1 LTRSRSS
8 FVLAVSIALVVF
20 VACGG
25 GGKKKKTAATTTTS
39 IGADFCTLSKEYVER
54 TQTALAQD
62 IADARANPTA
72 FQGRVRDD
80 FRAADKQIGQLAAT
94 APQQIAT
101 DMKYLASVFD
111 AFEKALEAV
120 NFDPNKV
127 EPQAYQRL
135 TDVPYQEAS
144 KRVNDYAESSCGI
157 LATTTTIL
165 ETTTSLRA
173 TTTSR
178 RSTTTTSR
186 PSTTTSAPTTTTTS
200 SSTTTTTPPTTTTA
214 GPPTTTTTRRTTTT
228 NPCNG
233 PFPPDTC
240 P

>member
-1 LTRSRSS
+1 
-8 FVLAVSIALVVF
+8 VSIALVVF

-39 IGADFCTLSKEYVER
+39 IGADFCTLSREYVER
-54 TQTALAQD
+54 TQAALAQD

-94 APQQIAT
+94 APSQIAT

-144 KRVNDYAESSCGI
+144 RRVNDYAESSCGI
-157 LATTTTIL
+157 LTSTTTTVL
-165 ETTTSLRA
+165 ETTTTFRA

-178 RSTTTTSR
+178 RPTTSTSR
-186 PSTTTSAPTTTTTS
+186 PTTTTSAPTTTT
-200 SSTTTTTPPTTTTA
+200 A
-214 GPPTTTTTRRTTTT
+214 PPTTTTTAPPTTTT
-228 NPCNG
+228 VPPTTSSTIGTTTTTDPCDG
-233 PFPPDTC
+233 PFPPNSC

>member
-1 LTRSRSS
+1 M
-8 FVLAVSIALVVF
+8 SIALVVF

-39 IGADFCTLSKEYVER
+39 IGADFCTLSREYVER
-54 TQTALAQD
+54 TQAALAQD

-94 APQQIAT
+94 APSQIAT

-111 AFEKALEAV
+111 SFEKALEAV

-144 KRVNDYAESSCGI
+144 KRVNDYAESTCG
-157 LATTTTIL
+157 LTTTTTEP
-165 ETTTSLRA
+165 ETTTTFRA

-178 RSTTTTSR
+178 RPTTS
-186 PSTTTSAPTTTTTS
+186 TSRPTTTTTS
-200 SSTTTTTPPTTTTA
+200 PTTTTA
-214 GPPTTTTTRRTTTT
+214 PPTTTTTAPPTTTT
-228 NPCNG
+228 TG
-233 PFPPDTC
+233 PTTTTLPPTTSTTVCDEPDPRDC
-240 P
+240 

>member
-1 LTRSRSS
+1 MTLTRTRSS
-8 FVLAVSIALVVF
+8 FVVAVSIALLVF

-25 GGKKKKTAATTTTS
+25 GGKKKKASSTTTTS
-39 IGADFCTLSKEYVER
+39 VGADFCTLSREYVER
-54 TQTALAQD
+54 TQAALAQD
-62 IADARANPTA
+62 ISDARANPTA

-80 FRAADKQIGQLAAT
+80 FRAADRQIGQLAAS
-94 APQQIAT
+94 APQQIST

-157 LATTTTIL
+157 LASTTTTVL
-165 ETTTSLRA
+165 ETTTTVRA
-173 TTTSR
+173 TTTTR
-178 RSTTTTSR
+178 RA
-186 PSTTTSAPTTTTTS
+186 TTTSAPTTTTT
-200 SSTTTTTPPTTTTA
+200 A
-214 GPPTTTTTRRTTTT
+214 PPTTTTTVPPTTTT
-228 NPCNG
+228 VPPTTTSVG
-233 PFPPDTC
+233 PTTTTTLAPTTTVCTEPDPRDC
-240 P
+240 

>member
-1 LTRSRSS
+1 
-8 FVLAVSIALVVF
+8 VSIALVVF

-39 IGADFCTLSKEYVER
+39 ISADFCTLSRDYVER
-54 TQTALAQD
+54 TQGALAQD
-62 IADARANPTA
+62 IADARRQPAD
-72 FQGRVRDD
+72 FQGRMRDD
-80 FRAADKQIGQLAAT
+80 FRGANRQIGQLAAT

-111 AFEKALEAV
+111 SFEKALEAV

-135 TDVPYQEAS
+135 QDIPYQEAS
-144 KRVNDYAESSCGI
+144 KRVNDYAESTCG
-157 LATTTTIL
+157 LTTTTTQL
-165 ETTTSLRA
+165 ETTTSFRA

-178 RSTTTTSR
+178 RPTTTTSR
-186 PSTTTSAPTTTTTS
+186 PTTTTSVPTTTTTV
-200 SSTTTTTPPTTTTA
+200 PPTTTTV
-214 GPPTTTTTRRTTTT
+214 PPTTTTSGPTTSTSFRPTTTT
-228 NPCNG
+228 DPCNG
-233 PFPPDTC
+233 PFPPDRC

>member
-8 FVLAVSIALVVF
+8 FVVAVSIALVVF

-25 GGKKKKTAATTTTS
+25 GGKKKKTSATTSTS
-39 IGADFCTLSKEYVER
+39 IGADFCTLSREYVER
-54 TQTALAQD
+54 TQAALAQD
-62 IADARANPTA
+62 IADARQNPTA

-144 KRVNDYAESSCGI
+144 KRVNDYAESTCG
-157 LATTTTIL
+157 LTTTTTVL
-165 ETTTSLRA
+165 ETTTSFRA

-178 RSTTTTSR
+178 RPTTS
-186 PSTTTSAPTTTTTS
+186 TSRPTTTTT
-200 SSTTTTTPPTTTTA
+200 A
-214 GPPTTTTTRRTTTT
+214 PPTTTTTVPTTTT
-228 NPCNG
+228 APPTTTTTG
-233 PFPPDTC
+233 PTTTTLPPTTTSTLCTEPDPRDC
-240 P
+240 